1 VCNIIYPRGVCTELA
16 VLSSRYAA
24 SQLESLVAISVGHVP
39 DSYLQQLQQLLE
51 DCDKHGSTDADISA
65 DEDTTTFPEI
75 VGASTNSAEVSEF
88 VDALLRA

>member
-1 VCNIIYPRGVCTELA
+1 MCNIIYPRGVCTELA

-51 DCDKHGSTDADISA
+51 DCDKHGSTDAD
-65 DEDTTTFPEI
+65 TTTFPEI